1 MEDHEDLLAGGR
13 TWLEHAKE
21 LLDKD
26 GVSKTESISWAA
38 YEASQC
44 PALKFPNTTSFMLPL
59 FTEPANSPISVYH
72 GMRMAQEALRHLN
85 PGQIPV
91 LVADQP
97 LYSLA
102 KK

>member
-1 MEDHEDLLAGGR
+1 MEDHEELLAGGR

-21 LLDKD
+21 LLNKD

-59 FTEPANSPISVYH
+59 FTEPANSPISVH
-72 GMRMAQEALRHLN
+72 LGMRMAHVPQ
-85 PGQIPV
+85 PGCTQVVGFASIPCV
-91 LVADQP
+91 DRM
-97 LYSLA
+97 
-102 KK
+102 